1 MKNLQ
6 IPVRK
11 LQVIP
16 QVLPEPYD
24 NPLWEK
30 RNRAERREKNAVN
43 SGHLVPWQRTQ
54 AARAKIICPGQ
65 DIHTWISMPSSNQ
78 GYALLPARI
87 TWVRTPIGA
96 SGNFIL
102 TDQDYKIHR
111 KTLY

>member
-1 MKNLQ
+1 MKNIQ

-43 SGHLVPWQRTQ
+43 SGHLVT
-54 AARAKIICPGQ
+54 
-65 DIHTWISMPSSNQ
+65 
-78 GYALLPARI
+78 
-87 TWVRTPIGA
+87 
-96 SGNFIL
+96 
-102 TDQDYKIHR
+102 
-111 KTLY
+111 